1 MVGNKLKEEKAKILL
16 NPQILEV
23 VKAMDGVTKN

>member
-1 MVGNKLKEEKAKILL
+1 MVGNKLEEEKAKILL

>member
-1 MVGNKLKEEKAKILL
+1 ML

-23 VKAMDGVTKN
+23 TVQPQ